1 MYVNIKNGSHRN
13 HPITGIFPVAK
24 PFKATSNG
32 GHITVKTGMVPPF
45 QVAEARVKVDM
56 SDFEYCSQDGSE
68 IDPND
73 IAHANPVAAAVA
85 AATQDQTDYES
96 EYVASETEGEAIKRI
111 EKTFAMLNEITDTA
125 AQGIV
130 RGLVV
135 SGPPGIG
142 KSHGVEETLKEA
154 NMFRTLAGNTAW
166 FEVISG
172 AATPISLY
180 KKLYDNRF
188 KGFVTVFDDCD
199 NILFDEVS
207 LNLLKAALDSKK
219 TRNLSWLADS
229 RSLREEEVPNTFEF
243 EGSVIFLTNLDFE
256 RTTSSKLKSHLE
268 AIVSRCHYLDLTINS
283 QRDQLLRIKQ
293 IVSAGMLNEY
303 GFRNNEEQMI
313 VSYMIDNATFLRE
326 LSLRMVKKIADL
338 VAAKPKDWID
348 LVEATC
354 LRREAKYKRLTDQKQ
369 VS

>member
-32 GHITVKTGMVPPF
+32 GHVTVKTGKVPPF
-45 QVAEARVKVDM
+45 QGEEARVKVQVG
-56 SDFEYCSQDGSE
+56 DFEYCTKDGNE
-68 IDPND
+68 IDPSEL
-73 IAHANPVAAAVA
+73 AHTNAVAAAVA
-85 AATQDQTDYES
+85 EATKDQTDFES
-96 EYVASETEGEAIKRI
+96 EYALVETENQAIKRI

-142 KSHGVEETLKEA
+142 KSFGVEETLKEA
-154 NMFRTLAGNTAW
+154 NLFRTIEGGKPW
-166 FEVISG
+166 FDVISG

-188 KGFVTVFDDCD
+188 KGYVTVFDDCD
-199 NILFDEVS
+199 NILYDEVS

-229 RSLREEEVPNTFEF
+229 RSLREEEVPNSFEF
-243 EGSVIFLTNLDFE
+243 EGSVIFLTNLDFD
-256 RTTSSKLKSHLE
+256 RTTSPKLKSHLE
-268 AIVSRCHYLDLTINS
+268 AIVSRCHYLDLTINT
-283 QRDQLLRIKQ
+283 QRDQILRIKQ
-293 IVSAGMLNEY
+293 IVKAGMLNEY
-303 GFRNNEEQMI
+303 AFHNNEEIMI
-313 VSYMIDNATFLRE
+313 VKYIEDNAAFLRE

-338 VAAKPKDWID
+338 VAARPTDWEEM
-348 LVEATC
+348 VEATC
-354 LRREAKYKRLTDQKQ
+354 LRREAKYKRMLELN
-369 VS
+369 SAN